1 MKGFAARRG
10 KVVVIYFWAAWCAA
24 LPATELVSI
33 LQPKFLR
40 VVWSEDAR
48 GVRVPIST
56 LTPPSCVYA
65 PARAEEPE
73 RLAKFA
79 LSSET
84 WAKSLQAPHEVDKSL
99 RLSRTMTG
107 GLENEAALY
116 HPGNAVVKP
125 LTFGRDPWE
134 AHKLGRITQQAET
147 M

>member
-1 MKGFAARRG
+1 
-10 KVVVIYFWAAWCAA
+10 
-24 LPATELVSI
+24 
-33 LQPKFLR
+33 
-40 VVWSEDAR
+40 
-48 GVRVPIST
+48 

-73 RLAKFA
+73 KLAKFA
-79 LSSET
+79 LSSKT

-107 GLENEAALY
+107 SLENEAALY

-125 LTFGRDPWE
+125 LTFGLDPWE
-134 AHKLGRITQQAET
+134 AHKLGRITQQTET